1 MQSGW
6 FGEVKQQKCVLL
18 AVTRVFTRHTEA
30 RHRSGTSQYF
40 IRNYS
45 SAIVHC
51 SGVLA
56 PVVCA

>member
-1 MQSGW
+1 MNLLYMCSHAEW
-6 FGEVKQQKCVLL
+6 LVWRGE
-18 AVTRVFTRHTEA
+18 ATEMCFA
-30 RHRSGTSQYF
+30 GCNTSQYF